1 MPLEMS
7 KEPEVTEVE
16 SGTVVFVCADGVIL
30 KNESKN
36 TTKGGTKGL

>member
-16 SGTVVFVCADGVIL
+16 RGTLVFACDVGVIL
-30 KNESKN
+30 KNENIN
-36 TTKGGTKGL
+36 TTKGST